1 MGGGKAMSN
10 QVHGKDENGELIIAD
25 WAFDNG
31 DGSITPFMG
40 MGTVEMHNT
49 DATAWPLVTSGELGV
64 DHISVPAGSGFPPH
78 THPGA
83 HLLIVIAGR
92 GTITVDSKIYPTHAG
107 QVYYIDGDHPHA
119 VGAIDEHHILAVGSP
134 HRLPN
139 DPERMALVEYNSI
152 ATELGEIECG
162 ICGAKGLLNEIQCE
176 HIPTKAS

>member
-1 MGGGKAMSN
+1 MGSGKAMSN

-40 MGTVEMHNT
+40 MGTSEMHNT

-139 DPERMALVEYNSI
+139 DPERMKLVEYNSI
-152 ATELGEIECG
+152 ATELGEVECG
-162 ICGAKGLLNEIQCE
+162 ICGAKGLLDEIQCE